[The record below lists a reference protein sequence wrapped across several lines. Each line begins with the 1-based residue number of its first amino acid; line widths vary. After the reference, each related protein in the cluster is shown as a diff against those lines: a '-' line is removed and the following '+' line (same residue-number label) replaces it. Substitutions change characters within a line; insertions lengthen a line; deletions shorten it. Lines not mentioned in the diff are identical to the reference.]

1 MNRTRSAAGTPVILI
16 TLLVAGWFE
25 VLPLPEGVEYLRPE
39 WVTLVMIYWAIALP
53 HRIGVVWGAGAG
65 LYQDVLLGSLLG
77 QHALALT
84 VVVYICQSSYK
95 RLRVFPP
102 PQQSAVVFMLVG
114 VAVLSSYVIQD
125 VSGRAHMSPLT
136 MLLAALSSAVLWRVV
151 FLALRWTR
159 RRFLVR

>member
-16 TLLVAGWFE
+16 TLLIAGWFE
-25 VLPLPEGVEYLRPE
+25 VLPLPEGMEYLRPE

-53 HRIGVVWGAGAG
+53 HRIGVIWGAGAG
-65 LYQDVLLGSLLG
+65 LYQDVLLGTPLG

-114 VAVLSSYVIQD
+114 VAILSSYVIQD
-125 VSGRAHMSPLT
+125 ISGRAHMSPLT
-136 MLLAALSSAVLWRVV
+136 MLVAALSSAVLWRVV
-151 FLALRWTR
+151 FLVLRWTR